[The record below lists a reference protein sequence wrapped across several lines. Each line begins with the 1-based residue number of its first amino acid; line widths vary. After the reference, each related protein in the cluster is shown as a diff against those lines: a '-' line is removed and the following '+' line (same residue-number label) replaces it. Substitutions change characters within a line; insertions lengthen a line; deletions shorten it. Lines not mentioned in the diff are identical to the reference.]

1 MQVLKAS
8 SFDMNLERLKGHDKV
23 WKLQSIYNYIRSPK
37 SIIPTKLGLL
47 EENQGLFL
55 LFNIFFLYSQQVL
68 VMSRYYVLTLS
79 QPFFLQIIAQ
89 YPMSSLGLSWK
100 LYMMQGYHTR

>member
-37 SIIPTKLGLL
+37 SIIPTELGLL
-47 EENQGLFL
+47 EEN
-55 LFNIFFLYSQQVL
+55 
-68 VMSRYYVLTLS
+68 
-79 QPFFLQIIAQ
+79 
-89 YPMSSLGLSWK
+89 
-100 LYMMQGYHTR
+100 